1 MKKLVFIISLLISFT
16 SFGQLGE
23 YYYSNGHPKSKGLN
37 FQVKKPLG
45 FEQNEADRPNIVQKW
60 EKNKTNNDE
69 YVAFMIIVKRLP
81 AEMRGV
87 GKSEW
92 TQYLKDDAGIDD
104 FSSGFSNASNKE
116 FFVIDNYPS
125 IIFDA
130 SEKVTRLDFTIEIY
144 FSQIMVIVDD
154 YSFSMQ
160 LHATSKRN
168 LQNNKRLFYSLANSV
183 IFPDQY
189 N

>member
-1 MKKLVFIISLLISFT
+1 MKKLILLLFIPLL

-37 FQVKKPLG
+37 FQVKKPIG

-69 YVAFMIIVKRLP
+69 YVSFMIIVKRLP
-81 AEMRGV
+81 AEMRGF
-87 GKSEW
+87 GNSEW
-92 TQYLKDDAGIDD
+92 NQYLKNEEGIDN
-104 FSSGFSNASNKE
+104 FSSAFSNASNKE
-116 FFVIDNYPS
+116 FLVIDNYPS
-125 IIFDA
+125 VMFDA
-130 SEKVTRLDFTIEIY
+130 SDKMSRLGFTFEIY
-144 FSQIMVIVDD
+144 FSHIMVIVDD
-154 YSFSMQ
+154 YSFTMMFQ
-160 LHATSKRN
+160 ATSKRN
-168 LQNNKRLFYSLANSV
+168 LQNNKSLFYSLANSV

>member
-1 MKKLVFIISLLISFT
+1 MKKLILLLCIPLM

-37 FQVKKPLG
+37 FQVKKPIG
-45 FEQNEADRPNIVQKW
+45 FEQNEGDRPNIVQKW

-69 YVAFMIIVKRLP
+69 YVSFMIIVKRLP
-81 AEMRGV
+81 AEMKGF

-92 TQYLKDDAGIDD
+92 SQYLKNDGGIED
-104 FSSGFSNASNKE
+104 FSSAFSNASNKE
-116 FFVIDNYPS
+116 FLVIDGYPS
-125 IIFDA
+125 VIFDA
-130 SEKVTRLDFTIEIY
+130 SQNMSRLNFTLEIY

-154 YSFSMQ
+154 YSFTMMFQ
-160 LHATSKRN
+160 ATSKRN
-168 LQNNKRLFYSLANSV
+168 LQNNKRLFYNLANSV